1 MIFSTAEWEE
11 EPGALSARRGNCAVS
26 RFTAHGLL
34 AHSTA
39 RVPWPDTHLV
49 MCEYIFSFGGARR
62 RGVSSCSHV
71 CGGVATRSLAVSQ
84 NAPRHWGW
92 RGKSCG
98 CLPPATSPALPAVID
113 QCRCIMLMLLV
124 VVMTTV
130 LLCTLSWCRCAVFRC
145 PFGVCWYGLPS
156 GSSVFVE
163 VLSGRRN
170 TSHFAVCAPPYLW
183 PRYMRRL

>member
-39 RVPWPDTHLV
+39 RVPWLETHLV

-92 RGKSCG
+92 RGKKLW
-98 CLPPATSPALPAVID
+98 LPPSRNVPCASRRDRPVSLHYADVVGGCHDDGAAVHAVLVPLCGVSLSIW
-113 QCRCIMLMLLV
+113 RLLV
-124 VVMTTV
+124 
-130 LLCTLSWCRCAVFRC
+130 RIAVWLQRFC
-145 PFGVCWYGLPS
+145 
-156 GSSVFVE
+156 GSSVGPAEYQSFCSLCPTVFV
-163 VLSGRRN
+163 
-170 TSHFAVCAPPYLW
+170 A
-183 PRYMRRL
+183 